1 MLRYSPWADAAQ
13 RHPDVHIERCDIAP
27 ARGAWVPSEKT
38 ILIDQA
44 LDVAGRRATLA
55 HELCHIDLAHQP
67 TGGWF
72 GRRMERDADQ
82 LAAARLLADPEVIAE
97 AIAVFPLEPA
107 QVAAMLEVPLRILRR
122 RLEALTSAERAVI
135 ERRLA
140 RCDVGS

>member
-27 ARGAWVPSEKT
+27 ARGAWVPSEKV

-44 LDVAGRRATLA
+44 LDMAGRRATLA
-55 HELCHIDLAHQP
+55 HELCHIDLEHQP

-72 GRRMERDADQ
+72 GRRMERDADM
-82 LAAARLLADPEVIAE
+82 LAAARLLPDPEQIAD
-97 AIAVFPLEPA
+97 ALAVYPLEPT
-107 QVAAMLEVPLRILRR
+107 QVAALLDVPLRILRR
-122 RLEALTSAERAVI
+122 RLEVLTDDERAVI

-140 RCDVGS
+140 LCDVAR